1 MRPWAPLVGCSGGA
15 PLGDVDCCD
24 ELIRSCHDDVGGDA
38 LQVVRQVGARVPVV
52 VVVLGAVA
60 APRLRG
66 VAGQAFDVRVRLRR
80 EAAVFGVYETDYSV
94 AVVESRVV
102 VVTNVPLV
110 EAAAGRMAEP
120 ILGLPAAS
128 LAT

>member
-1 MRPWAPLVGCSGGA
+1 MVC
-15 PLGDVDCCD
+15 
-24 ELIRSCHDDVGGDA
+24 
-38 LQVVRQVGARVPVV
+38 QVGSRVPVV

-102 VVTNVPLV
+102 VVTNVNGSLLLV
-110 EAAAGRMAEP
+110 QYKYYFRALQLFMKK
-120 ILGLPAAS
+120 
-128 LAT
+128 